1 MPSSYVVPIS
11 VVRQI
16 VKAAIDESNARARI
30 PAILSG
36 AVEDLDVEDRDVAYV
51 RMDAETMGS
60 DPTQSDN
67 WDAPGIVYTTR
78 LGATQIGE
86 QVRVSFDGTAGGS
99 ASLTA
104 APNSIVLPF
113 GQETGNRIVLD
124 GEQGLIIIGDPGP
137 DAPGAR
143 IELDPVGGIRIRSH
157 TDVLVGIIDQQGYTL
172 RDNATGLAVGELAT
186 TGDGH
191 SRFRLIDPEGTDDI
205 EMTTSSTGSLPN
217 PKYDAATNLGA
228 SSTITTPT
236 SPTFT
241 SNPPDD
247 IDIYHAATGNIVS
260 QANTFTPPAGTT
272 ERVDTVHNT
281 GTATL
286 AVGLATRDPADGTA
300 GTFTSSTSNWSSRIG
315 THVVVKGGGTVSPSF
330 RSVAEA
336 NFGPLNDASTSAT
349 VPKPAGTV
357 AGDVMLAFVS
367 MYNAGGSVPTG
378 WTTPDGWVFLG
389 ADYRIV
395 GTTGTVA
402 AGVWAKLAGSA
413 EPSDYT
419 IDITFTPGSKRLH
432 AAIVTIQNPALIA
445 GGAHIRMSGHPIRRL
460 LAQNTLTAAS
470 ATLCDFQSVPGGY
483 DHLELVYDIVS
494 GTSTDVLR
502 NVRMRFNADGGAGSY
517 RWQVT
522 RDNVISGSTAGTQDR
537 MIIGAIDGSS
547 TGSTAGGRLNMLGYT
562 RPNRR
567 MVLGDSFFVTAAGGL
582 VQEFSRALWL
592 NVTDPINRVGI
603 SVDAGTTVFGIGSRA
618 YLYGY

>member
-124 GEQGLIIIGDPGP
+124 GSQGLIIIGDPGP

-157 TDVLVGIIDQQGYTL
+157 DDVLVGLIDQHGHTI
-172 RDNATGLAVGELAT
+172 RDNDTGLVIGEFH
-186 TGDGH
+186 GGH
-191 SRFRLIDPEGTDDI
+191 FRLVDPAGTDDI
-205 EMTTSSTGSLPN
+205 EMVTSSTGTLPN
-217 PKYDAATNLGA
+217 PKYDSATNLGA

-247 IDIYHAATGNIVS
+247 FAIYHAATGNVVS

-286 AVGLATRDPADGTA
+286 AVGLATLDPATGAA
-300 GTFTSSTSNWSSRIG
+300 GTFTSSTSNWSSRVG
-315 THVVVKGGGTVSPSF
+315 TQVVIKGGGTTSPSF
-330 RSVAEA
+330 RSIAEA
-336 NFGPLNDASTSAT
+336 NFGPITGGTTSAT
-349 VPKPAGTV
+349 VPKPAGTI

-378 WTTPDGWVFLG
+378 WNTPDGWVFLG
-389 ADYRIV
+389 ADFRV
-395 GTTGTVA
+395 VNLVGTVA
-402 AGVWAKLAGSA
+402 AGVWAKLAGAS

-419 IDITFTPGSKRLH
+419 IDITFGAGSKRLH
-432 AAIVTIQNPALIA
+432 AAIITIQSPALIS

-460 LAQNTLTAAS
+460 LRENVLTAPS
-470 ATLCDFQSVPGGY
+470 ATLCDFQSIPGGY
-483 DHLELVYDIVS
+483 DHLEVLFDIKS
-494 GTSTDVLR
+494 DRATDVLR
-502 NVRMRFNADGGAGSY
+502 NVRMRINADAGASY
-517 RWQVT
+517 RWRVAREGGIATVSQ
-522 RDNVISGSTAGTQDR
+522 DTAGTQDR
-537 MIIGAIDGSS
+537 LIVGGIDGSS
-547 TGSTAGGRLNMLGYT
+547 SGSTAGGVITIISYA
-562 RPNRR
+562 RPQRR
-567 MVLGDSFFVTAAGGL
+567 MVSGQSQIMPASGNICD
-582 VQEFSRALWL
+582 ERSRGIWL
-592 NVTDPINRVGI
+592 NVVDPVNRIGMSI
-603 SVDAGTTVFGIGSRA
+603 DTGATLFDTGSRA
-618 YLYGY
+618 QLYGY